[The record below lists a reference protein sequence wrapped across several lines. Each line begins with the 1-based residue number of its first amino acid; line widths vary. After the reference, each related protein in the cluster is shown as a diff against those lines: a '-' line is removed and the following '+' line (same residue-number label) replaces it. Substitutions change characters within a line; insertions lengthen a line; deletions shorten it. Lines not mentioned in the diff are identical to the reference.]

1 MIAVL
6 ALHAV
11 VGFGILLAA
20 PLLRRT
26 SALVAVVPPVAA
38 LAFAATIAGDVVDGD
53 TWTSRLS
60 WVPGLDLGVDLFVDG
75 LGLVMVLLVAGI
87 GLAIAVYSGS
97 YFAPTPTSARTAGL
111 LVLFAGAMLGLVTA
125 EHVVI
130 LYVFW
135 ELTSILSWLL
145 IGQRHT
151 DAAARA
157 AATHALVITAAG
169 GLAMLGGLVVLARE
183 AGTWS
188 LVELLD
194 APPSGTAAG
203 VGVGLVMLGVVTKSA
218 QYPFHAWLPGAMVAP
233 TPVSAYL
240 HSATMVKA
248 GIYLVARLSPAF
260 GDLDAWQPVILAV
273 GLTTMIAGGL
283 RAIRQDDLK
292 LLLAMGTVSQLG
304 FLFVL
309 VGIGFEDATI
319 AGVTL
324 LVAHALFKATLF
336 LVVGIVDHQAHTR
349 DRAELLDRRLGEGW
363 LPVRVC
369 AVLTAASMAGI
380 PLLAGFIAKEEA
392 YDAFLHHEGAAGAVG
407 IVGIVIGSILTL
419 AYSLRFAAVFWRRA
433 APDDTAVDAPRLVFA
448 APVYVM
454 TALTVA
460 AGLVPASVIGRL
472 VDRAATGLVGTD
484 VASKLALWHGVNS
497 ALVLSAVTIAAGT
510 LLWRWT
516 EPFVRATGRVAP
528 PIDGYRGFQ
537 IVLEG
542 VFSLARATTT
552 RVQTGSLPRY
562 VAIILLV
569 VIGGPATLALATT
582 TLPALPDPTD
592 FPAQLALVTAVVA
605 ATIATSLV
613 RRRLG
618 AVVVLGAVG
627 YSMAG
632 LFVALGAPD
641 LALTQFAIETLT
653 IVAFVLVLRQLPAR
667 FQRDDERPGH
677 LRRLLVS
684 TAVGLGSFVL
694 VLSVTGEDPVRTAS
708 DLAVEQSVPKAEG
721 RNVVNV
727 VLVDF
732 RGLDTLGEIAVLLVA
747 AVGVTTLARVG
758 RRRPREGT
766 RPLPDGDR
774 LDPSKPEFNDKDAVG
789 GMYS

>member
-1 MIAVL
+1 VIAVL

-20 PLLRRT
+20 PGLRRT
-26 SALVAVVPPVAA
+26 SALVAVVPPLATLGFVASI
-38 LAFAATIAGDVVDGD
+38 ATDVIDGE

-60 WVPGLDLGVDLFVDG
+60 WVAGLDLGVDLFVDG
-75 LGLVMVLLVAGI
+75 LGLVMVLLVSGI
-87 GLAIAVYSGS
+87 GLAVAVYSGS
-97 YFAPTPTSARTAGL
+97 YSAPTPTSARTAGL

-151 DAAARA
+151 DPAARA
-157 AATHALVITAAG
+157 AATHALVVTATG
-169 GLAMLGGLVVLARE
+169 GLALLGGLVVLARE

-188 LVELLD
+188 LVELL
-194 APPSGTAAG
+194 ASPPSGTAAG
-203 VGVGLVMLGVVTKSA
+203 LGLGLVLLGVVTKSA

-233 TPVSAYL
+233 TPISAYL

-248 GIYLVARLSPAF
+248 GIYLVARLSPSFA
-260 GDLDAWQPVILAV
+260 DLDAWQPLVLTV
-273 GLTTMIAGGL
+273 GLVTMVAGGL

-309 VGIGFEDATI
+309 LGIGFEDATV
-319 AGVTL
+319 AGLTL

-349 DRAELLDRRLGEGW
+349 DRTELADRRLGEGW
-363 LPVRVC
+363 NAVRAC
-369 AVLTAASMAGI
+369 ALLTAASMAGV

-392 YDAFLHHEGAAGAVG
+392 YGAFLHHGGAVGVVG
-407 IVGIVIGSILTL
+407 IVGIVAGSVLTT
-419 AYSLRFAAVFWRRA
+419 AYSLRFAAVFWRRPD
-433 APDDTAVDAPRLVFA
+433 PDDTAVPGPRLAFA
-448 APVYVM
+448 APVYVL
-454 TALTVA
+454 TTLTVA
-460 AGLVPASVIGRL
+460 AGLVPGSVIGRL
-472 VDRAATGLVGTD
+472 VDRAGAGLLGAEVE
-484 VASKLALWHGVNS
+484 SKLALWHGVNA
-497 ALVLSAVTIAAGT
+497 ALVLSAVTIAAGL
-510 LLWRWT
+510 LLWRWSD
-516 EPFVRATGRVAP
+516 PFVRATAKVAP
-528 PIDGYRGFQ
+528 PVDGQRAFQ
-537 IVLEG
+537 LALEG
-542 VFSLARATTT
+542 VFTLARATTT

-569 VIGGPATLALATT
+569 VVGGPALLALATT
-582 TLPALPDPTD
+582 PLASLPDPTEV
-592 FPAQLALVTAVVA
+592 PAQLVLAASVVA
-605 ATIATSLV
+605 AAVATTVV

-632 LFVALGAPD
+632 LFVAQGAPD

-667 FQRDDERPGH
+667 FHRDHERPGH
-677 LRRLLVS
+677 ARRLLVS
-684 TAVGLGSFVL
+684 AAVGAGAFVL
-694 VLSVTGEDPVRTAS
+694 VLAVSGEDPARRAS
-708 DLAVEQSVPKAEG
+708 DMAVERALPDAEG

-732 RGLDTLGEIAVLLVA
+732 RGLDTLGEISVLLVA

-758 RRRPREGT
+758 RRPPREGE
-766 RPLPDGDR
+766 RPVPDGDP
-774 LDPSKPEFNDKDAVG
+774 LDPSKPEHQDEDAVREIR
-789 GMYS
+789 S

>member
-1 MIAVL
+1 MIPVL

-11 VGFGILLAA
+11 VGVGILLAA
-20 PLLRRT
+20 PALRRT
-26 SALVAVVPPVAA
+26 SSLLAMVPPVAA
-38 LAFAATIAGDVVDGD
+38 LAFAGTIAGDVIDGD
-53 TWTSRLS
+53 TWTTTLS
-60 WVPGLDLGVDLFVDG
+60 WVPGLGLDLDLFVDG

-87 GLAIAVYSGS
+87 GLAVAAYSGS
-97 YFAPTPTSARTAGL
+97 YFGPNATSARTAGL

-125 EHVVI
+125 EHVVV

-151 DAAARA
+151 DAQARA
-157 AATHALVITAAG
+157 AATQALVVTAAG
-169 GLAMLGGLVVLARE
+169 GLALLGGLVILARE

-188 LVELLD
+188 LVELLAD
-194 APPSGTAAG
+194 PPRGAVAGTG
-203 VGVGLVMLGVVTKSA
+203 VALVLLGVFTKSA

-248 GIYLVARLSPAF
+248 GVYLVARFAPAY

-304 FLFVL
+304 FLVVL
-309 VGIGFEDATI
+309 TGIGFEDATI

-349 DRAELLDRRLGEGW
+349 DRTELADRRLGAGW
-363 LPVRVC
+363 TAVRAC

-392 YDAFLHHEGAAGAVG
+392 YDAFLHHGGAVGSVG
-407 IVGIVIGSILTL
+407 IVGIVIGSVLTM

-433 APDDTAVDAPRLVFA
+433 DPDDTAVPAPRTAFA
-448 APVYVM
+448 APVYVL
-454 TALTVA
+454 TVLTVA
-460 AGLVPASVIGRL
+460 AGLVPAAVIGRL
-472 VDRAATGLVGTD
+472 VDRAAAGLLGID
-484 VASKLALWHGVNS
+484 AASKLALWHGLNS
-497 ALVLSAVTIAAGT
+497 ALVLSVVTIAAGT
-510 LLWRWT
+510 LLWRWN
-516 EPFVRATGRVAP
+516 EPVVRATARVAP
-528 PIDGYRGFQ
+528 PIDGARGFQ
-537 IVLEG
+537 IVLEA
-542 VFSLARATTT
+542 VFTLARTTTT

-562 VAIILLV
+562 VGIILLV
-569 VIGGPATLALATT
+569 VVGGPAALAVATT
-582 TLPALPDPTD
+582 SPPDLPDPTD
-592 FPAQLALVTAVVA
+592 VPAQLALACSVVA
-605 ATIATSLV
+605 AAVATALV

-632 LFVALGAPD
+632 IFVAQGAPD
-641 LALTQFAIETLT
+641 LALTQFAVETLT

-667 FQRDDERPGH
+667 FHLDDERPGR

-684 TAVGLGSFVL
+684 AAVGASAFVL
-694 VLSVTGEDPVRTAS
+694 VLAVSGESPERPAS
-708 DLAVEQSVPKAEG
+708 DMAVERALPEAGG

-732 RGLDTLGEIAVLLVA
+732 RGLDTLGEISVLLVA

-758 RRRPREGT
+758 RRPPREGA
-766 RPLPDGDR
+766 RPLPDGDP
-774 LDPSKPEFNDKDAVG
+774 LDPSTPEYRDKDAIEEIR
-789 GMYS
+789 S